1 MDCNIA
7 LQIEQKKQLLMNTL
21 MEDGTTAWDYVLT
34 KRTESQPWI
43 IAGILSCMKKGYNL
57 NPMVV
62 NWEARELR
70 YNK

>member
-1 MDCNIA
+1 MAQTITED
-7 LQIEQKKQLLMNTL
+7 QKKLLMNTL

-43 IAGILSCMKKGYNL
+43 IASILSCMKKGYNL

-62 NWEARELR
+62 NWEARDLR
-70 YNK
+70 FDESKR